1 MHLNYYTAVGTKL
14 LKQQGR
20 AKAAK
25 AAATQQL
32 GRGRGEGLSPF
43 LQLVVTELLRLHGRE
58 QRIPVPLAFLEG
70 SSEQEGRKQKG
81 SEGSSSAGW
90 GKPDTRDCAH
100 DHVGQEYSCETEQ
113 RESGRDGREMLVMN

>member
-43 LQLVVTELLRLHGRE
+43 LQLVVTELLRLRGRE

-81 SEGSSSAGW
+81 SEGSSSAAGVNQTQGTVLMTTW
-90 GKPDTRDCAH
+90 DKSI
-100 DHVGQEYSCETEQ
+100 HVKQSKEKLGGMEERC
-113 RESGRDGREMLVMN
+113 LL